1 MSPFAEEG
9 PKEDALDFTL
19 WKGAKPG
26 EPSWESPWGPG
37 RPGWHIEC
45 SAMCLTYIGETLD
58 IHGGGQ
64 DLVFPHH
71 ENEIAQSECFT
82 GVPFVRYWLHNG
94 MLQMGQEKMSKS
106 LGNLLTVPEV
116 LARYS
121 ADALRLFVLG
131 SHYRTPLT
139 YSLDALEAA
148 KRGAERLLVAARGGP
163 RVGRGRGVI
172 GDPYRQRFMEAMDDD
187 FNTPQAMAVLFDL
200 ARDINR
206 ARDEG
211 LDAEEG
217 RGTLLELSEVIGLT
231 LEEARPDMP
240 ADPFIEALVQLRQ
253 ELREAKQYS
262 LADEVRSRLADMGV
276 SLEDTPQ
283 GTVWKYRRQ

>member
-1 MSPFAEEG
+1 
-9 PKEDALDFTL
+9 
-19 WKGAKPG
+19 
-26 EPSWESPWGPG
+26 
-37 RPGWHIEC
+37 
-45 SAMCLTYIGETLD
+45 
-58 IHGGGQ
+58 
-64 DLVFPHH
+64 
-71 ENEIAQSECFT
+71 QSECFT
-82 GVPFVRYWLHNG
+82 GAPFVRYWLHNG

-106 LGNLLTVPEV
+106 LGNILTVPEV

-131 SHYRTPLT
+131 SHYHTPLT
-139 YSLDALEAA
+139 YSLEALEAA
-148 KRGAERLLVAARGGP
+148 QRGAERLVGAARGGP

-172 GDPYRQRFMEAMDDD
+172 GDPFRQHFMEVMDDD
-187 FNTPQAMAVLFDL
+187 FNTPQALAVLFDL

-217 RGTLLELSEVIGLT
+217 RGALLELSEVLGLT

-262 LADEVRSRLADMGV
+262 LADEVRSRLSGMGV
-276 SLEDTPQ
+276 ALEDNPQ
-283 GTVWKYRRQ
+283 GTVWKYRKQ